1 MLNIVKYIL
10 KIPLENF
17 SRPEE
22 ALSVDEKADG
32 KIQHKNKIFKSLVI
46 KTSFNGLVRQSS
58 LY

>member
-22 ALSVDEKADG
+22 ALSVDEKADR
-32 KIQHKNKIFKSLVI
+32 KIQHKDKIFKSLVI